1 MPEPVFSGGLAE
13 SLVFGQDATP
23 GLVAFALAPGGS
35 AITVW
40 RHDGDAVE
48 REQEPFRPFVLAAER
63 RLVHDAAGLV
73 ALERLDGDA
82 ELRWIARFGSWTE
95 ALAARDLCRERLGD
109 SAQGPGAPYAF
120 LADPTHQYLL
130 SSGRTSFRGL
140 GFAALRRL
148 AFDIEVVTT
157 DGFEFP
163 NAARPGDRIVAVAVA
178 DTTGF
183 ADVLR
188 GDRMD
193 EKELLEALGRVIRA
207 RDPDVLEGHNVF
219 RFDLPYLDAR
229 ARMLGVP
236 LAWGRDGSLVRGRP
250 SRLTVADRTIAYQR
264 YHVAGRH
271 VVDTWML
278 AQIHDAGTRDLPSF
292 GLKDIARHLGLA
304 RDGRAY
310 LDAGRIGEA
319 LRDDADRLM
328 AYAADDARETLALGA
343 VFSPPYFAQAQVV
356 PFDYQSTVLRGA
368 AAKIDALLM
377 REYVRRGHA
386 VPLPRPVAA
395 VGGGHV
401 ETFQQGVARPVL
413 HVDVTSLYPSIMLAD
428 GIRPASDAL
437 AVVPALLG
445 ALTAFRVR
453 AKQEA
458 LGAASPDERAHLGA
472 LAQSFKILVNAFY
485 GYLAFG
491 GGHWNDGDAANRVT
505 GEGRRIVGVMIESLC
520 ALGAVPVEADT
531 DGVYFVPPGDV
542 GEADVL
548 VERIRAAL
556 PAGIH
561 VELDGRWEA
570 MLSYKPKTYALRD
583 RSGRLVLKGSAFRSR
598 ALEPFQRRVIEDV
611 IGLILRAEDADAGDV
626 RQQTRAVVDRWLADF
641 TAHRVPVRLFA
652 RTETLHDAL
661 DVYRDKVASGARGVA
676 AAYEVALASGRS
688 WQPGDQVSFYVA
700 GRGVGV
706 SVADHARLASEW
718 NPERPDEN
726 VDYYRAKV
734 LEVWER
740 LRPFAEDGTLRPWV
754 GDAPEPDGQLSL
766 F

>member
-1 MPEPVFSGGLAE
+1 MHEPASAADLVD
-13 SLVFGQDATP
+13 SLVFGQDATL
-23 GLVAFALAPGGS
+23 GLVAFALARGG
-35 AITVW
+35 AAMTVW
-40 RHDGDAVE
+40 RHDGGTV
-48 REQEPFRPFVLAAER
+48 RSEQEPFRPFLLAADR
-63 RLVHDAAGLV
+63 RLVSDAAGLEAV
-73 ALERLDGDA
+73 ERLDGDA
-82 ELRWIARFGSWTE
+82 DLRWIARFGSWAE
-95 ALAARDLCRERLGD
+95 ALAARDACRQRLGD
-109 SAQGPGAPYAF
+109 RAQGPGAPYAF

-157 DGFEFP
+157 DGFDFP
-163 NAARPGDRIVAVAVA
+163 SAARPGDRIVAVAIA

-183 ADVLR
+183 VDVLR

-193 EKELLEALGRVIRA
+193 EKALLEALGAIIRA

-219 RFDLPYLDAR
+219 RFDLPYLEAR

-236 LAWGRDGSLVRGRP
+236 LAWGRDGSLLRGHP
-250 SRLTVADRTIAYQR
+250 SRLMVADRTISYPR

-292 GLKDIARHLGLA
+292 GLKEIARHLGLA
-304 RDGRAY
+304 RADRAY
-310 LDAGRIGEA
+310 VDAGRIGEA

-328 AYAADDARETLALGA
+328 AYAADDAHEALALSA

-368 AAKIDALLM
+368 AAKIDALLV

-413 HVDVTSLYPSIMLAD
+413 HIDVTSLYPSIMLAD

-437 AVVPALLG
+437 GVVPALLG

-453 AKQEA
+453 AKQDA

-485 GYLAFG
+485 GYLAFSG
-491 GGHWNDGDAANRVT
+491 AHWNDADAANRVT
-505 GEGRRIVGVMIESLC
+505 REGRRIVGLMIESLR

-531 DGVYFVPPGDV
+531 DGVYFVPPADV
-542 GEADVL
+542 GDGEAL
-548 VERIRAAL
+548 VERISAAL

-561 VELDGRWEA
+561 LELDGRWDA

-583 RSGRLVLKGSAFRSR
+583 RSGRVVLKGSAFRSR
-598 ALEPFQRRVIEDV
+598 ALEPFQRRVIEEV
-611 IGLILRAEDADAGDV
+611 VGLILHGPDADAGDV
-626 RQQTRAVVDRWLADF
+626 RRRARAVVDRWLADF
-641 TAHRVPVRLFA
+641 SDHRVPVRLFA

-661 DVYRDKVASGARGVA
+661 DGYRDKVAAGARGVA
-676 AAYEVALASGRS
+676 AAYEVALGSGRS
-688 WQPGDQVSFYVA
+688 WQPGDQISFYVT
-700 GRGVGV
+700 GRGAGV
-706 SVADHARLASEW
+706 SVASHARLASEW

-726 VDYYRAKV
+726 VEYYRAKV
-734 LEVWER
+734 LEVWDR
-740 LRPFAEDGTLRPWV
+740 LRPFAEDGTLRPWA
-754 GDAPEPDGQLSL
+754 GDTPEPDGQLSL